1 MRKSIAIA
9 VMLLFMMVSAGALC
23 ATQQTTAPKK
33 ASKTQTA
40 KAPAKAQAA
49 KTADT
54 KADATKAQDVYTL
67 KAPLGA
73 VKFDHKKHSTNF
85 KCTDCHHAS
94 KPEKANKTQY
104 EACTDCHTNPP
115 QAGMKTKLQAAFHN
129 PTATAGTCVNCHN
142 KEAAAGKKTP
152 AKCTDCHKKSA

>member
-1 MRKSIAIA
+1 MRKHIAFA
-9 VMLLFMMVSAGALC
+9 VMLTGMLIAGSAAV
-23 ATQQTTAPKK
+23 AAQE
-33 ASKTQTA
+33 
-40 KAPAKAQAA
+40 AKAQPANKPAA
-49 KTADT
+49 KTATAKTAAVKTQDT
-54 KADATKAQDVYTL
+54 KAEAAKAQDVYTL

-73 VKFDHKKHSTNF
+73 VKFDHEKHSTTF

-104 EACTDCHTNPP
+104 QACTDCHTNPP

-129 PTATAGTCVNCHN
+129 PTAKSGTCVDCHT

-152 AKCTDCHKKSA
+152 AKCTDCHKKTA